1 MGKQINYWAGYDDFL
16 KIAQAALD
24 CGCIIIKKSKGEL
37 LYGQTLDII
46 TEHEYSYWFY
56 VPAAGTLY
64 GKKFPFDNDD
74 IPNYSL
80 AGNTVIQ
87 ASFSKKNDKTKI
99 ITRGRLFVISG
110 YYDEQDEYISRPECV
125 TKIYNKLVGIVK
137 KIAPYTVLIDKYV
150 STKDDTYLKEL
161 EWRHKEYIS
170 PEYLDLKECKDYK
183 LTV

>member
-1 MGKQINYWAGYDDFL
+1 M
-16 KIAQAALD
+16 
-24 CGCIIIKKSKGEL
+24 
-37 LYGQTLDII
+37 
-46 TEHEYSYWFY
+46 
-56 VPAAGTLY
+56 
-64 GKKFPFDNDD
+64 
-74 IPNYSL
+74 
-80 AGNTVIQ
+80 IQ

-110 YYDEQDEYISRPECV
+110 YYDEQDEYILRPECV

-170 PEYLDLKECKDYK
+170 PEYLDLKECKNYK
-183 LTV
+183 LTG